1 METMTIFDKCFV
13 FFEFL
18 MKNPTIIFIF
28 FLIFLLGIFL
38 LNKKIS
44 PKIKNVFF
52 VILYFSIMIIL
63 WIRYH
68 KYFLESVDSVV
79 TILLSNLYFPSLGL
93 VFLLFIIAVLL
104 ELYILC
110 SKTPSNIE
118 KNIYTFFF
126 SIYQFFFISLF
137 WLIEK
142 YHIDLSDSLALY
154 ENKNMMSILN
164 LEILTFILWILVY
177 IGIKYFYFL
186 KNRVEKKHSILEIE
200 DLKRKLK
207 NEKID
212 ALQKIK
218 EELQENKER
227 EISLFKVALVEEVKR
242 QFQGM
247 KDCMK
252 KQKEE
257 DLLQIEKEIER
268 QKNEQ
273 LLQRVKQIELAQQR
287 EFAMYKE
294 KLEKELRIELQV
306 EAEKKKISSA
316 FISQNLDDIEIL
328 EVTQPPSIEILDLG
342 DDV

>member
-110 SKTPSNIE
+110 SKTSSNIE

-186 KNRVEKKHSILEIE
+186 
-200 DLKRKLK
+200 
-207 NEKID
+207 
-212 ALQKIK
+212 
-218 EELQENKER
+218 
-227 EISLFKVALVEEVKR
+227 
-242 QFQGM
+242 
-247 KDCMK
+247 
-252 KQKEE
+252 
-257 DLLQIEKEIER
+257 
-268 QKNEQ
+268 
-273 LLQRVKQIELAQQR
+273 
-287 EFAMYKE
+287 
-294 KLEKELRIELQV
+294 
-306 EAEKKKISSA
+306 
-316 FISQNLDDIEIL
+316 
-328 EVTQPPSIEILDLG
+328 
-342 DDV
+342 